1 MQKQPLPAM
10 LWRLSLEGVV
20 VGDRWDELAQ
30 ALANERLALKPE
42 SRINRGFLERSKG
55 RAVSGVY

>member
-42 SRINRGFLERSKG
+42 SRINRGFLERG
-55 RAVSGVY
+55 GQ